1 MSQHLI
7 FTRQPGMELLDFQK
21 KAGNTSLFFI
31 TDSNTC
37 SLVTLLIESA
47 PELALFP
54 VITIPAG
61 DTAKNIQNLAFIW
74 EQLQNL
80 GATRHSIIVN
90 LGGGMI
96 TDIGGFAAATFKRG
110 VSFVNIPTTILGA
123 VDAAVGGKTGIN
135 FNGIKN
141 EIGTFKP
148 ADLVIISDI
157 FYSTLSNDD
166 RLSGYGEMI
175 KHALLS
181 SPETLQKTLELDI
194 LDPQLPDM
202 LELVRASVAVK
213 QKIVK
218 ADPFEKG
225 IRKAL
230 NLGHTAGHAFES
242 LAMHR
247 AAPVPH
253 GVAVAFGLVVDL
265 VLSNL
270 LLDCPSKWLYPV
282 AQCVAEIFNGPVF
295 TCDDYPQLIEFMRH
309 DKKNITPDGI
319 IFTLL
324 REPGSIEINQTVSE
338 KDIISA
344 LDITRDL
351 LHL

>member
-1 MSQHLI
+1 MSQNLI
-7 FTRQPGMELLDFQK
+7 FTRRPGIELLHFWK
-21 KAGNTSLFFI
+21 EEGKPSMFFI
-31 TDSNTC
+31 TDSNTS
-37 SLVTLLIESA
+37 SLVTLLSESA
-47 PELALFP
+47 PELARFP
-54 VITIPAG
+54 VITIPSG
-61 DTAKNIQNLAFIW
+61 DTAKNLQNLSFIW
-74 EQLQNL
+74 QQLQNL
-80 GATRHSIIVN
+80 GATRHSMIVN

-110 VSFVNIPTTILGA
+110 VRFVNIPTTILGA

-135 FNGIKN
+135 FNGLKN

-148 ADLVIISDI
+148 AALVIISDI
-157 FYSTLSNDD
+157 FYSTLSCDD
-166 RLSGYGEMI
+166 RLSGYGEML

-202 LELVRASVAVK
+202 LELVRTSVAVK
-213 QKIVK
+213 QEIVK
-218 ADPFEKG
+218 ADPFENG

-247 AAPVPH
+247 GTPVPH
-253 GVAVAFGLVVDL
+253 GVAVAYGLVVAL

-270 LLDCPSKWLYPV
+270 LLNCPSKWLYPV
-282 AQCVAEIFNGPVF
+282 AQRIAESFNGPVF
-295 TCDDYPQLIEFMRH
+295 TCDDYPQLIELMRH

-338 KDIISA
+338 KDITSA